1 MISRILAIVT
11 VVSASLLV
19 ALLFTTNPGSVGP
32 AGLLLVFILGYL
44 SLLGL
49 VTFLLFYGVK
59 FWVYLVKLITRRTI
73 RFQLTLKRSYLYAS
87 ILATLP
93 MMVVGLYSTGGISWY
108 ELLLISLFGAIGTL
122 YIAKRT

>member
-1 MISRILAIVT
+1 MVSRILAIVT

-19 ALLFTTNPGSVGP
+19 VLLFTTNPGSVGP

-93 MMVVGLYSTGGISWY
+93 MMMVGLYSTGGISWY

>member
-1 MISRILAIVT
+1 MISRILAVVT

-19 ALLFTTNPGSVGP
+19 ILLFTTNPGSVGP

-59 FWVYLVKLITRRTI
+59 LWVNLVRLITRRTVH
-73 RFQLTLKRSYLYAS
+73 FQLTFRRAYLYAS

-108 ELLLISLFGAIGTL
+108 ELLLISLFGAIGVL

>member
-1 MISRILAIVT
+1 MMSRALAIIT
-11 VVSASLLV
+11 IVSASLV
-19 ALLFTTNPGSVGP
+19 IILLFTTNPGSAGP

-49 VTFLLFYGVK
+49 VTFLLFYGLK
-59 FWVYLVKLITRRTI
+59 LWAYLVRLITRRAV
-73 RFQLTLKRSYLYAS
+73 RFRLTLKKSYLYSS

-93 MMVVGLYSTGGISWY
+93 MMVVGLYSTGGINWY
-108 ELLLISLFGAIGTL
+108 ELLLIGLFGAIGTL

>member
-19 ALLFTTNPGSVGP
+19 VLLFTTNPGSVGP
-32 AGLLLVFILGYL
+32 AGLLSVFILGYL

-59 FWVYLVKLITRRTI
+59 FWVYLVKLITRRTV

-93 MMVVGLYSTGGISWY
+93 MMMVGLYSTGGISWY
-108 ELLLISLFGAIGTL
+108 ELLLIGLFGAIGTL

>member
-19 ALLFTTNPGSVGP
+19 VLLFTTNPGSVGP